1 VTGAYAAQFVFV
13 VLLLVV
19 VAFGALAQRLRVP
32 YPLVLFVAGLLV
44 SFIPGLPSMTLDP
57 DVIFFV
63 VLPPLLY
70 AAAWN
75 TPWREFSHNLVS
87 ITSLAVGLVAFTV
100 AGVAAVAGWIAPGFD
115 WRIGFV
121 LGAVVSPTDAIAATS
136 IARNMGLPR
145 RIVDVLE
152 GESLVN
158 DATGLLAVEMGV
170 LLLTWGEIPAATFVL
185 FRLGYLVACGIGV
198 GLALGVV
205 VDWFERRIDDGP
217 IEIAIS
223 VLVPYG
229 AYLIADA
236 IHASGVLAVVAA
248 GLYLGRR
255 STHFFSPTV
264 RLQAYS
270 VWNALTF
277 TLNGLVFVL
286 IGLQLPVVVAGI
298 QRAGLGTMLLA
309 GAALSAVVIALRVVW
324 VFPGAR
330 LSYFIRHRFLRQAD
344 PIPTPRQLLIV
355 GWAGMRGVI
364 ALAAAMALP
373 RTLAEGTALPQKNA
387 IVFFTFC
394 VIVATLLFQGLTLPP
409 LIRLLGLETLPGPDC
424 EEKEARRIV
433 LQSALSRLEQIRAGG
448 SDALAP
454 VYDDLAQHYR
464 QRLASLEVQGT
475 GDGDVHRTS
484 REISRELLRV
494 ERESAIQLRDER
506 RINDEVLREI
516 EHDLDLREARMQPS
530 QRQVQSKR

>member
-1 VTGAYAAQFVFV
+1 MIVAVPVFMTMQAPTP
-13 VLLLVV
+13 VLNML
-19 VAFGALAQRLRVP
+19 
-32 YPLVLFVAGLLV
+32 
-44 SFIPGLPSMTLDP
+44 IP
-57 DVIFFV
+57 
-63 VLPPLLY
+63 
-70 AAAWN
+70 
-75 TPWREFSHNLVS
+75 
-87 ITSLAVGLVAFTV
+87 
-100 AGVAAVAGWIAPGFD
+100 
-115 WRIGFV
+115 
-121 LGAVVSPTDAIAATS
+121 
-136 IARNMGLPR
+136 
-145 RIVDVLE
+145 
-152 GESLVN
+152 
-158 DATGLLAVEMGV
+158 
-170 LLLTWGEIPAATFVL
+170 PASFVL
-185 FRLGYLVACGIGV
+185 FRLGYLVACGLGV
-198 GLALGVV
+198 GLLLGLV

-255 STHFFSPTV
+255 STYFFSPTV

-298 QRAGLGTMLLA
+298 QKAGLGRMLLA

-330 LSYFIRHRFLRQAD
+330 LSYFIRHRFLHQED

-373 RTLAEGTALPQKNA
+373 RTLAEGTAFPLKNA

-409 LIRLLGLETLPGPDC
+409 LIRLLGLETPPGPDC

-448 SDALAP
+448 SDALTP

-464 QRLASLEVQGT
+464 QRLANLDAAGT

-484 REISRELLRV
+484 REISRELLRA
-494 ERESAIQLRDER
+494 ERESAIRLRDER
-506 RINDEVLREI
+506 RINDEVLRQL
-516 EHDLDLREARMQPS
+516 EHELDLREARTQPA
-530 QRQVQSKR
+530 RK

>member
-1 VTGAYAAQFVFV
+1 
-13 VLLLVV
+13 
-19 VAFGALAQRLRVP
+19 
-32 YPLVLFVAGLLV
+32 
-44 SFIPGLPSMTLDP
+44 
-57 DVIFFV
+57 
-63 VLPPLLY
+63 
-70 AAAWN
+70 
-75 TPWREFSHNLVS
+75 
-87 ITSLAVGLVAFTV
+87 
-100 AGVAAVAGWIAPGFD
+100 
-115 WRIGFV
+115 
-121 LGAVVSPTDAIAATS
+121 
-136 IARNMGLPR
+136 
-145 RIVDVLE
+145 
-152 GESLVN
+152 
-158 DATGLLAVEMGV
+158 
-170 LLLTWGEIPAATFVL
+170 VL
-185 FRLGYLVACGIGV
+185 FRLGYLVACGLGV
-198 GLALGVV
+198 GLVLGLV

-217 IEIAIS
+217 IEIAVS

-248 GLYLGRR
+248 GLFLGRR
-255 STHFFSPTV
+255 STYFFSPTV

-298 QRAGLGTMLLA
+298 QKAGLGKMLLA

-330 LSYFIRHRFLRQAD
+330 LSYFIRHRFLHQED

-373 RTLAEGTALPQKNA
+373 RTLAEGTAFPLKNA

-409 LIRLLGLETLPGPDC
+409 LIRLLGLETPPGPDC

-448 SDALAP
+448 SDALTP

-464 QRLASLEVQGT
+464 QRLANLDAAGT

-484 REISRELLRV
+484 REISRELLRA
-494 ERESAIQLRDER
+494 ERESAIRLRDER
-506 RINDEVLREI
+506 RINDEVLREL
-516 EHDLDLREARMQPS
+516 EHELDLREARTQPA
-530 QRQVQSKR
+530 RK